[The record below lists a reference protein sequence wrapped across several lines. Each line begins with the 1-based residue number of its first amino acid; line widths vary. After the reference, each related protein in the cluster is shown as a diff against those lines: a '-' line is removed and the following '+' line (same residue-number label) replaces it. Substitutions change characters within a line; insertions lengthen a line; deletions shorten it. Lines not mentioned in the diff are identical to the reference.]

1 MNEEEFENSRN
12 DFYMDRQE
20 NSVIFSRCEVHKNMV
35 IFKQYEQL

>member
-12 DFYMDRQE
+12 DFY
-20 NSVIFSRCEVHKNMV
+20 KNMV